1 MLITVHNLLRWG
13 PGLQPVAEKP
23 RASESRGSNSE
34 LPLKPITIPTLRAD
48 KIRKTSMFHL
58 NKTGTNATFAYG
70 IIDIRDDRRLSDAL
84 RFEPPRHSHKLSLS
98 LPTLNMAAGAV
109 QCEFAQLQSCLP
121 SFRPSLWPERKQPPR
136 LRCHRRQRNRSRR
149 QRPCRFAIP
158 PCPSSSVSMISS
170 RE

>member
-58 NKTGTNATFAYG
+58 NKTGTNATFALWNHRYTG
-70 IIDIRDDRRLSDAL
+70 CPPDFLTLSYN
-84 RFEPPRHSHKLSLS
+84 SLAS
-98 LPTLNMAAGAV
+98 YRMLLP
-109 QCEFAQLQSCLP
+109 
-121 SFRPSLWPERKQPPR
+121 
-136 LRCHRRQRNRSRR
+136 LRCIPRQ
-149 QRPCRFAIP
+149 CRMTPEGSQGRHIDL
-158 PCPSSSVSMISS
+158 
-170 RE
+170 